1 MPGPSKKFIGLEGFV
16 WYLGVV
22 EDRNDPEQ
30 LGRVR
35 VRCFGWHDANK
46 DLIPTDALPWAH
58 PSHPVNNPATYT
70 PKEGDM
76 VFGFF
81 LDGDSAQNPVIIGVL
96 PGKPEAKPDYTIG
109 FSDPNKKYPKR
120 INEPT
125 TSRLARG
132 RVDDT
137 IVEKRKRNQK
147 KNINSAG
154 GVTWSEPAP
163 AFAPKYPY
171 NYAHESESGHAFE
184 LDDTAGKERVSLAHK
199 TGTGIEMDSMGS
211 RVDKIVKDNYTV
223 IMGSDYVFIG
233 GTCSVTVDGN
243 CNLKV
248 GGKLNIEAS
257 AINMAASGAVKI
269 KGSDV
274 KIESTGSMDLKAA
287 SSFRGG
293 GAVTTSLTGVSQI
306 TLQAMNID
314 LAASLVNLQQGSAD
328 SPKGTGLSVGT
339 SSAATVGA
347 TATQAVVATSSVG
360 KLVAGGTALTNP
372 TYTQA
377 LAEINTATRDLSSG
391 LAVGELIPKM
401 ESFETSINGMSG
413 DILSLEPK
421 LLADVRE
428 GNFSVTEKAKEFGID
443 VALIDT
449 MLPQSE
455 LFTRSGEYVSGKQ
468 LFPRTEYVLKIEG
481 E

>member
-16 WYLGVV
+16 WYLGIV

-35 VRCFGWHDANK
+35 VRCFGWHDADK
-46 DLIPTDALPWAH
+46 DLIPTDSLPWAH

-96 PGKPEAKPDYTIG
+96 PGKPEAKPNYDIG

-132 RVDDT
+132 RIDDT

-147 KNINSAG
+147 KNIKSAA
-154 GVTWSEPAP
+154 GVVWSEPAP

-184 LDDTAGKERVSLAHK
+184 LDDTEGKERVSLAHK
-199 TGTGIEMDSMGS
+199 TGTGIEIDSAGS

-223 IMGSDYVFIG
+223 IMGSDYVYIG
-233 GTCSVTVDGN
+233 GSCSVTVDGN

-248 GGKLNIEAS
+248 GGKLNIEAGS
-257 AINMAASGAVKI
+257 INMAAAGAVKI

-274 KIESTGSMDLKAA
+274 KIESTSSMDLKAVSA
-287 SSFRGG
+287 FRAG
-293 GAVTTSLTGVSQI
+293 GAVATSLTGVSQI

-328 SPKGTGLSVGT
+328 SPKGTGLSADSST
-339 SSAATVGA
+339 SA
-347 TATQAVVATSSVG
+347 TATATTTSKAKNISSSVG
-360 KLVAGGTALTNP
+360 KSVAGGTTLNNS
-372 TYTQA
+372 TYTKA
-377 LAEINTATRDLSSG
+377 LSEIDTATKELSSG
-391 LAVGELIPKM
+391 ISVGELIPKM
-401 ESFETSINGMSG
+401 ESYETSINSISG
-413 DILSLEPK
+413 DILSLKPN

-428 GNFSVTEKAKEFGID
+428 GNSSVTQKAKEFGID
-443 VALIDT
+443 ISLADG

-455 LFTRSGEYVSGKQ
+455 IFTQSTDYLVGKQ
-468 LFPRTEYVLKIEG
+468 LFPRTEYVLKEG